1 MPTQISGTTSRDLL
15 TGTPDADLLVAL
27 SENDTVLGLAGDDAA
42 YGNDDEDYIT
52 GNQGNDLVYGGEGND
67 TLRGGADNDVLSGE
81 RDRDL
86 LLGDRGDDTLGGG
99 DGADSLFGNRGND
112 VLFGNLGEDIL
123 YGGKG
128 NDTLYGGQ
136 GNDWLSG
143 DLGNDYLIGDLGVD
157 TLEGGAGTDRFFVGT
172 ADVSGSATDT
182 ILDFRHNEDFIQ
194 LTDGLSF
201 NDLTFVA
208 GTEENTGNTI
218 LQHQGTGEN
227 LAILVDILPEEL
239 SSTDFLND
247 PSLPPTSST
256 PPNTP
261 GDSDDSDDSGD
272 SDDSDD
278 SGSGGNSGDSGSGGD
293 SGDSTGN
300 GDDGSTDPGDD
311 GSTPTNQP
319 PTFTT
324 TGNPQ
329 AIQGTEYTYNIV
341 VTDPDA
347 GDSLTITPGNL
358 PDWLTFADNG
368 DGTATLTGTPDETDI
383 GTPEIVLTV
392 SDGENAE
399 VEQRF
404 NVTVV
409 EQGNTFTYA
418 TAPRGVIAN
427 LDVGMGFTPKYDP
440 TNGKHLKIMPVGDS
454 ITQGKVN
461 NLLTPDDNEGIRE
474 GYRLELW
481 RQLEN
486 FGLDIDFVGSQSA
499 GSENLPDKDHEG
511 YPGRNIQFIN
521 NNVPGWLNQQTPD
534 VMLLMIGTN
543 NTGQGDTDEV
553 MATRLDGL
561 MGTITGNPNF
571 NGELLVSSIP
581 PIVREARNER
591 AEDYNDRIP
600 GLVDDPKYASE
611 NVTFVD
617 MRSTLTLQDISDPN
631 DPNLTPEQRDN
642 GLHPTVEGYTKIA
655 QFWYDAILEN
665 AGTQA
670 DLNGIDNVTGSAFN
684 DVLIGNADANS
695 LQGGEGDDE
704 LTGGGGADTF
714 VYGNPNQGLDT
725 ITDFGGDD
733 IFQISA
739 AGFGGGLVAGTAL
752 QTTAAATGV
761 FVSGTGY
768 LGTMAHFLYDTATD
782 ILSFDADGSGA
793 GATVALAQLVWNCQ
807 H

>member
-1 MPTQISGTTSRDLL
+1 
-15 TGTPDADLLVAL
+15 
-27 SENDTVLGLAGDDAA
+27 
-42 YGNDDEDYIT
+42 
-52 GNQGNDLVYGGEGND
+52 
-67 TLRGGADNDVLSGE
+67 
-81 RDRDL
+81 
-86 LLGDRGDDTLGGG
+86 
-99 DGADSLFGNRGND
+99 
-112 VLFGNLGEDIL
+112 
-123 YGGKG
+123 
-128 NDTLYGGQ
+128 
-136 GNDWLSG
+136 
-143 DLGNDYLIGDLGVD
+143 
-157 TLEGGAGTDRFFVGT
+157 
-172 ADVSGSATDT
+172 
-182 ILDFRHNEDFIQ
+182 
-194 LTDGLSF
+194 
-201 NDLTFVA
+201 
-208 GTEENTGNTI
+208 
-218 LQHQGTGEN
+218 
-227 LAILVDILPEEL
+227 
-239 SSTDFLND
+239 
-247 PSLPPTSST
+247 
-256 PPNTP
+256 
-261 GDSDDSDDSGD
+261 
-272 SDDSDD
+272 
-278 SGSGGNSGDSGSGGD
+278 
-293 SGDSTGN
+293 
-300 GDDGSTDPGDD
+300 
-311 GSTPTNQP
+311 
-319 PTFTT
+319 
-324 TGNPQ
+324 
-329 AIQGTEYTYNIV
+329 
-341 VTDPDA
+341 
-347 GDSLTITPGNL
+347 
-358 PDWLTFADNG
+358 
-368 DGTATLTGTPDETDI
+368 
-383 GTPEIVLTV
+383 
-392 SDGENAE
+392 
-399 VEQRF
+399 
-404 NVTVV
+404 
-409 EQGNTFTYA
+409 
-418 TAPRGVIAN
+418 
-427 LDVGMGFTPKYDP
+427 
-440 TNGKHLKIMPVGDS
+440 
-454 ITQGKVN
+454 
-461 NLLTPDDNEGIRE
+461 
-474 GYRLELW
+474 
-481 RQLEN
+481 
-486 FGLDIDFVGSQSA
+486 
-499 GSENLPDKDHEG
+499 
-511 YPGRNIQFIN
+511 NIQFIN

-793 GATVALAQLVWNCQ
+793 GAPVALAKLSGTPALTANQFSIVA
-807 H
+807 